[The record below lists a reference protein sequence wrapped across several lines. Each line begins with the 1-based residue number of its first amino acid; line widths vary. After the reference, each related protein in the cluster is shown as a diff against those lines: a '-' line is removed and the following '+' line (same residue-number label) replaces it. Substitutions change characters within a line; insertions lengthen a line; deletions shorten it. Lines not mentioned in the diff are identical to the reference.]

1 MYDNYIELK
10 VEGLTRGREL
20 KDAYI
25 LILREREGERIFPVL
40 IDEEGFN
47 MIMQAMRNKDYTCSH
62 LMVKLASRVGMTPIG
77 IRLMQPANGKTQ
89 ALIDFELVNE
99 IVSITTPIAEAVVTA
114 LETRSSL
121 WVQRT
126 TFERQTRM
134 NKNGGSQNMA
144 LPITAMS
151 DKLISDALQAAVK
164 EDNFELATILR
175 DELNKRKDKESEI
188 GAEEQEGRL

>member
-164 EDNFELATILR
+164 DDNFELASILR

-188 GAEEQEGRL
+188 GAEE

>member
-47 MIMQAMRNKDYTCSH
+47 MIMLAMRNKDYTCSH

-188 GAEEQEGRL
+188 GAEE

>member
-164 EDNFELATILR
+164 EENFELATILR

-188 GAEEQEGRL
+188 GAEE

>member
-114 LETRSSL
+114 LEMRSSL

-188 GAEEQEGRL
+188 GAEE

>member
-47 MIMQAMRNKDYTCSH
+47 MIMQAMWNKDYTCSH

-188 GAEEQEGRL
+188 GAEE

>member
-1 MYDNYIELK
+1 MYDNFIELK

-114 LETRSSL
+114 LETRSSR

-126 TFERQTRM
+126 TFVRQTRM

-175 DELNKRKDKESEI
+175 DELNNRKVKESEI
-188 GAEEQEGRL
+188 GAEE

>member
-1 MYDNYIELK
+1 MYDNYIKLK

-188 GAEEQEGRL
+188 GAEE

>member
-62 LMVKLASRVGMTPIG
+62 LMVKLASRMGMTPIG

-188 GAEEQEGRL
+188 GAEE

>member
-99 IVSITTPIAEAVVTA
+99 IVSITTPIAEAVVAA

-188 GAEEQEGRL
+188 GAEE

>member
-99 IVSITTPIAEAVVTA
+99 IVSIPTTIAEAVVTA

-188 GAEEQEGRL
+188 GAEE

>member
-1 MYDNYIELK
+1 MYDNYVELK

-25 LILREREGERIFPVL
+25 LILREREGEHIFPVL

-47 MIMQAMRNKDYTCSH
+47 MIMQAMRHKDYTCSH
-62 LMVKLASRVGMTPIG
+62 LMIKLASRVGMTPIG
-77 IRLMQPANGKTQ
+77 VRLMQPANGKTQ

-99 IVSITTPIAEAVVTA
+99 IVSITTPVAEAIVTA
-114 LETRSSL
+114 LETLSSI
-121 WVQRT
+121 WVQRSV
-126 TFERQTRM
+126 FERQTRM
-134 NKNGGSQNMA
+134 NHNDGSQNMA

-151 DKLISDALQAAVK
+151 DKLISAALQAAVK

-175 DELNKRKDKESEI
+175 DELNKRK
-188 GAEEQEGRL
+188 GAEN

>member
-151 DKLISDALQAAVK
+151 DKLISDALQAAVN

-188 GAEEQEGRL
+188 GAEE

>member
-188 GAEEQEGRL
+188 GAEK

>member
-99 IVSITTPIAEAVVTA
+99 IISITTPIAEAVVTA

-175 DELNKRKDKESEI
+175 DELNKRKDKESEF
-188 GAEEQEGRL
+188 GAEE

>member
-175 DELNKRKDKESEI
+175 DELNKRKDKESEF
-188 GAEEQEGRL
+188 GAEE

>member
-134 NKNGGSQNMA
+134 NKNRGSQNMA

-188 GAEEQEGRL
+188 GAEE

>member
-20 KDAYI
+20 RDAYI

-188 GAEEQEGRL
+188 GAEE

>member
-20 KDAYI
+20 KEAYI

-151 DKLISDALQAAVK
+151 NKLISDALQAAVK

-188 GAEEQEGRL
+188 GAEE

>member
-134 NKNGGSQNMA
+134 NKNGSSQNMA

-188 GAEEQEGRL
+188 GPEE

>member
-99 IVSITTPIAEAVVTA
+99 IISITTPIAEAVVTA

-134 NKNGGSQNMA
+134 NKNGGSQNMV

-175 DELNKRKDKESEI
+175 DELNKRKDKES
-188 GAEEQEGRL
+188 

>member
-164 EDNFELATILR
+164 EDNFELASILR
-175 DELNKRKDKESEI
+175 DELNKRKDKESDI
-188 GAEEQEGRL
+188 GAEE

>member
-175 DELNKRKDKESEI
+175 DELNKRKDDKESEI
-188 GAEEQEGRL
+188 GAEE

>member
-47 MIMQAMRNKDYTCSH
+47 MIMQAMRNKDYTCAH

-151 DKLISDALQAAVK
+151 NKLISDALQAAVK

-188 GAEEQEGRL
+188 GAEE

>member
-25 LILREREGERIFPVL
+25 LILREREDERIFPVL

-188 GAEEQEGRL
+188 GAEE

>member
-62 LMVKLASRVGMTPIG
+62 LMVKLASRVGMTLIG

-188 GAEEQEGRL
+188 GAEE

>member
-40 IDEEGFN
+40 INEEGFN

-151 DKLISDALQAAVK
+151 NKLISDALQAAVK

-188 GAEEQEGRL
+188 GAEE

>member
-40 IDEEGFN
+40 INEEGFN

-126 TFERQTRM
+126 TFKRQTRM

-188 GAEEQEGRL
+188 GAEE

>member
-62 LMVKLASRVGMTPIG
+62 LMVKLASRVGMTPTG

-164 EDNFELATILR
+164 EDNFELASILR

-188 GAEEQEGRL
+188 GAEE

>member
-1 MYDNYIELK
+1 
-10 VEGLTRGREL
+10 
-20 KDAYI
+20 
-25 LILREREGERIFPVL
+25 
-40 IDEEGFN
+40 
-47 MIMQAMRNKDYTCSH
+47 
-62 LMVKLASRVGMTPIG
+62 
-77 IRLMQPANGKTQ
+77 MQPANGKTQ

-188 GAEEQEGRL
+188 GAEE

>member
-175 DELNKRKDKESEI
+175 DELNKRKDKEPEI
-188 GAEEQEGRL
+188 GAEE

>member
-144 LPITAMS
+144 LPIIAMS

-188 GAEEQEGRL
+188 GAEE

>member
-164 EDNFELATILR
+164 EDNFELASILR
-175 DELNKRKDKESEI
+175 DELNKRKDKKSEI
-188 GAEEQEGRL
+188 GAEE

>member
-25 LILREREGERIFPVL
+25 LILRERESERIFPVL

-175 DELNKRKDKESEI
+175 DELNKRKDDKESEI
-188 GAEEQEGRL
+188 GAEE

>member
-99 IVSITTPIAEAVVTA
+99 IVSRTTPIAEAVVTA

-188 GAEEQEGRL
+188 GAEE

>member
-144 LPITAMS
+144 LPITAMG

-175 DELNKRKDKESEI
+175 DELNKRKDDKESEI
-188 GAEEQEGRL
+188 GAEE

>member
-175 DELNKRKDKESEI
+175 DELNKRKDKESEN
-188 GAEEQEGRL
+188 GAEE

>member
-151 DKLISDALQAAVK
+151 NKLISDALQAAVK

-188 GAEEQEGRL
+188 DAEE

>member
-114 LETRSSL
+114 FETRSSL

-144 LPITAMS
+144 LSITAMS

-188 GAEEQEGRL
+188 GAEE